1 MTEPFILNLSR
12 KNNDTEAIECPQSL
26 VLIGANGSGKT
37 RLGTWIEMDSPQK
50 EKVHRISAQKSLLMP
65 DNTMPKNI
73 QLAEKEFLTG
83 YEGMSNITS
92 SNFLDYKNDWRWDM
106 KPVTHLLN
114 DFSQLMVY
122 LFSEF
127 TDESAKYLN
136 ESKRTLDRVTP
147 PLTKL
152 DLIKQV
158 WEKVLPHR
166 HLILEGLSV
175 QTCIVGDEGSAYS
188 ASEMSDGERVVFY
201 LIGQCLA
208 APENGVIIIDEP
220 EIHLH
225 KSIQAPLW
233 IEIQKLRP
241 DCLFVYMTHD
251 VDFAVSL
258 PNSQKIWLKS
268 YDGTNWDWELVQE
281 IDGLPENLLI
291 EILGSRKPIVLVEGI
306 KGSFDSKLYQAIL
319 DDFLVI
325 PSGSCAE
332 VISTVKALKSSRQ
345 LHHLNVYGIIDRDRR
360 VENEIET
367 LKDNGIYTLEVAEV
381 ENLFCVPEVTK
392 IVSVKLGRD
401 PDEDSNAVSN
411 FVINRLQSEFEK
423 QVSLHVASEIKF
435 QLNCFNDKANG
446 KDNLES
452 ALSSLTNNIEVAK
465 IYSEKEAL
473 FTEAINSSDYLKLLK
488 IYNRKSLAS
497 QISAILGLQK
507 DELAKMIL
515 RLVNSESREEIKQAL
530 KPYFGE
536 FSDKIS

>member
-1 MTEPFILNLSR
+1 MEEQFVLSLPR
-12 KNNDTEAIECPQSL
+12 KNNETEAIECPQSL

-50 EKVHRISAQKSLLMP
+50 EKVHRISAQKSLTMP
-65 DNTMPKNI
+65 DNVMPKSI
-73 QLAEKEFLTG
+73 QLAENELLHGHKDSNVSNHIHYKKG
-83 YEGMSNITS
+83 Y
-92 SNFLDYKNDWRWDM
+92 RWGNL
-106 KPVTHLLN
+106 PATFLLN
-114 DFSQLMVY
+114 DFDKLMVY

-127 TDESAKYLN
+127 TDESVKYLN
-136 ESKRTLDRVTP
+136 ESKRTSNKVMAP
-147 PLTKL
+147 ITKL
-152 DLIKQV
+152 DLVKQV

-166 HLILEGLSV
+166 QLILNGLNV
-175 QTCIVGDEGSAYS
+175 QTCTAGNEENAYS

-208 APENGVIIIDEP
+208 APEDGVIVIDEP

-268 YDGTNWDWELVQE
+268 YDGSNWDWELVQDV
-281 IDGLPENLLI
+281 DGLPENLLI
-291 EILGSRKPIVLVEGI
+291 EILGSRKPIVLVEGV

-319 DDFLVI
+319 DGFLVI
-325 PSGSCAE
+325 PNGSCTE
-332 VISTVKALKSSRQ
+332 VISTVKALKSSGQ
-345 LHHLNVYGIIDRDRR
+345 LHHLDVYGVIDRDRR
-360 VENEIET
+360 VENEVES
-367 LKDNGIYTLEVAEV
+367 LKDHSIYTLEVAEV
-381 ENLFCVPEVTK
+381 ENLFCVPEMIK
-392 IVSVKLGRD
+392 IVSAKLERN
-401 PDEDSNAVSN
+401 PDEDSDAVAS
-411 FVINRLQSEFEK
+411 FVINRLQSELEK

-435 QLNCFNDKANG
+435 QLNCFNDKATG
-446 KDNLES
+446 EDNLKV
-452 ALSSLTNNIEVAK
+452 ALSSLTDNIKVDK

-473 FTEAINSSDYLKLLK
+473 FTEAIESSDYLMLLK

-497 QISAILGLQK
+497 QISGIFGLQK
-507 DELAKMIL
+507 NELAKMVL
-515 RLVNSESREEIKQAL
+515 RLVNSESKEEVKQAL

-536 FSDKIS
+536 FSNKIS

>member
-1 MTEPFILNLSR
+1 MTEPFVLNLPR
-12 KNNDTEAIECPQSL
+12 KNDEIEAIECPQSL

-37 RLGTWIEMDSPQK
+37 RLGTWIEMDSSQK
-50 EKVHRISAQKSLLMP
+50 GKVHRISAQKSLTMP
-65 DNTMPKNI
+65 DNVMPKSI
-73 QLAEKEFLTG
+73 ELAENELLHG
-83 YEGMSNITS
+83 HQDSNI
-92 SNFLDYKNDWRWDM
+92 SNYNAYKKGYRWGNL
-106 KPVTHLLN
+106 PATFLLN
-114 DFSQLMVY
+114 DFDKLMVY

-136 ESKRTLDRVTP
+136 ESKRTSNKVVAP
-147 PLTKL
+147 ITKL
-152 DLIKQV
+152 DLVKQV
-158 WEKVLPHR
+158 WEEVLPHR
-166 HLILEGLSV
+166 QLILNGLNV
-175 QTCIVGDEGSAYS
+175 QTCAVGNEKSTYS
-188 ASEMSDGERVVFY
+188 ASKMSDGERVVFY

-233 IEIQKLRP
+233 IEIQELRP

-258 PNSQKIWLKS
+258 PDSQKIWLKS
-268 YDGTNWDWELVQE
+268 YDGTNWDWELVQDV
-281 IDGLPENLLI
+281 DGLPENLLI
-291 EILGSRKPIVLVEGI
+291 EILGSRKPIVLVEGV

-332 VISTVKALKSSRQ
+332 VISTVKALKSSGQ

-360 VENEIET
+360 VENEIES
-367 LKDNGIYTLEVAEV
+367 LKNNSVYTLEVAEI
-381 ENLFCVPEVTK
+381 ENLFCVPELTK

-401 PDEDSNAVSN
+401 PDEDSNSVES
-411 FVINRLQSEFEK
+411 FVIKKLKSELEK

-435 QLNCFNDKANG
+435 QLNCFNDKATG

-465 IYSEKEAL
+465 IYNEKEAL
-473 FTEAINSSDYLKLLK
+473 FTEAIESSDYLKLLK

-497 QISAILGLQK
+497 QISSIFGLQK
-507 DELAKMIL
+507 DELAKMVL
-515 RLVNSESREEIKQAL
+515 RLVNSEYKEEVKQAL
-530 KPYFGE
+530 KPYFGDFAE
-536 FSDKIS
+536 KIA